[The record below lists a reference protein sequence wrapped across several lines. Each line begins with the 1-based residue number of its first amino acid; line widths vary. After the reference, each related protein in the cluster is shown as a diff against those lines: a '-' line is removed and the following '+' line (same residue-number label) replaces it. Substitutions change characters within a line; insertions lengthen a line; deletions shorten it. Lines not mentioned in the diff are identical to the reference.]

1 MTGMLPV
8 ILELLE
14 KTNKQKNPVQLLW
27 MDELA
32 RKTQNTTRVFYTRV
46 QMFISALKLTMLNM

>member
-1 MTGMLPV
+1 
-8 ILELLE
+8 
-14 KTNKQKNPVQLLW
+14 

-32 RKTQNTTRVFYTRV
+32 WKTKNTTGVFYTRV